1 MNKFITLT
9 DASTH
14 RKVVVNTHNI
24 AYMEENKN
32 KYTIIYFV
40 SALSTDLA
48 CVVVKEAIEDV
59 QRKMYL

>member
-1 MNKFITLT
+1 MNDFITLT
-9 DASTH
+9 NANTN

-48 CVVVKEAIEDV
+48 CIVVKEAIEQV
-59 QRKMYL
+59 QHKFYQ